1 MATGDPTVHSSYG
14 TYINLQDLSSSAQ
27 AIGAGSGELGVIF
40 LSASVLH
47 LGQTGSAAGVTV
59 AARNLSLPDHDGSAI
74 GLKLG
79 GTLVTATAAELNKLD
94 NCTATTAELN
104 YVDVTAGTAAASK
117 AVVLDA
123 SKNIATIGT
132 IGCGA
137 ITSTGNS
144 SFAQVTT
151 SGRVIVDDS
160 TEATSTTDG
169 SLQTDGGLSVAKS
182 AVVGDDL
189 DLLSDSCVVNFG
201 ADKDITLT
209 HTADTGLTMA
219 GAHANGTN
227 LKLNNTAADGDCR
240 VELQLDGT
248 TVWSMGV
255 EDGDSDK
262 FVIEDGAGAL
272 GADPAFEI
280 AADKS
285 AKFFGTLE
293 ATTSFTIGNA
303 ALTEAELEMLDGI
316 TAGTVAA
323 SKAVVVD
330 ANKDAASFRNL
341 TATGAVT
348 AGSFVIGSA
357 DISEAELETI
367 DGVTAGT
374 VAASKAVVVDSN
386 KDIASFR
393 HLTAAGA
400 ITAGTSFIIGSADL
414 NEADMEKLDGIT
426 DGTGAANK
434 ALVLDASRN
443 VGNINML
450 TASYAR
456 IGELDVDLINTINK
470 TETTLEILDKLIV
483 VASGS
488 NAANSDAAGLQF
500 GSIQGTDNVASIL
513 YDNGNSAIDF
523 NIGGTTEVRLADG
536 VFRPE
541 TDNDVDLGASGAEF
555 KDGYFDGT
563 VYVDSLQADQLGA
576 ALDANSQAIT
586 NINVDSGAI
595 DNAVIGAN
603 TAAAGTFTA
612 LVGTSLSVSDGSI
625 TNVNDIALDTISAD
639 NGTSFSMGSNWT
651 NASRTVADLGTVTT
665 VDINGGTMDG
675 VVIGAASAAAGTF
688 AALNAST
695 GTFSG
700 VLKSDDTTEATSTTD
715 GSLQTDG
722 GLSVAK
728 SAVIGDDLDLLS
740 DSAILNFGAD
750 KDVTLTHVHNTGLLM
765 NSDNQLQF
773 GDSAT
778 YIQQSSDGIL
788 KMAADSSMLLDAPD
802 VLISSS
808 TSDKPQLE
816 LRCTNA
822 DANPGTLLFAH
833 NSASPAADDELGEIV
848 FNGDDDGGSSTMF
861 AKMVVSSTD
870 VSNGSEDGEVAFKI
884 RCAGA
889 IKEISM
895 GGGAGLTLPNDSTY
909 GVVKAHSLVTYSD
922 ETLKTNIQP
931 LDSALDK
938 VTKLQGVSYDW
949 KSDGSADVGFIAQ
962 DVQNVVPQIVYGNQD
977 GEFALDYSKL
987 TSILVEAV
995 KEQQAQIND
1004 LKAKLDK

>member
-1 MATGDPTVHSSYG
+1 MATGDPTVYSSYG
-14 TYINLQDLSSSAQ
+14 NYINLQDLSSSAQ

-59 AARNLSLPDHDGSAI
+59 AARNMSLPDHDGSAV
-74 GLKLG
+74 GLSLG
-79 GTLVTATAAELNKLD
+79 GVLVTATAAELNKLD

-117 AVVLDA
+117 ALVLDA

-132 IGCGA
+132 VGCGA
-137 ITSTGNS
+137 ITSTGAS
-144 SFAQVTT
+144 SFAQGTF
-151 SGRVIVDDS
+151 SGRIISDDA
-160 TEATSTTDG
+160 TEATTTTDG

-189 DLLSDSCVVNFG
+189 DLLSDGCIVNFG
-201 ADKDITLT
+201 ASKDISLT

-227 LKLNNTAADGDCR
+227 LKLNNTAGDGDCR

-248 TVWSMGV
+248 TLWSMGV

-293 ATTSFTIGNA
+293 ATTSFTIGSA

-330 ANKDAASFRNL
+330 GNKDAASFRNL

-386 KDIASFR
+386 KDISSFR

-400 ITAGTSFIIGSADL
+400 VTAGTSFIIGSADL
-414 NEADMEKLDGIT
+414 NETDMEKLDGIT

-434 ALVLDASRN
+434 ALVLDGSRN

-470 TETTLEILDKLIV
+470 TETTLEILDKLII

-500 GSIQGTDNVASIL
+500 GSISGTDNVASLL
-513 YDNGNSAIDF
+513 YDNANSAIDF

-555 KDGYFDGT
+555 KDLYIDG
-563 VYVDSLQADQLGA
+563 VAYVDTLNADALGA
-576 ALDANSQAIT
+576 NLDHANYNST
-586 NINVDSGAI
+586 NVDIDSGAI
-595 DNAVIGAN
+595 DGTIIGAAS
-603 TAAAGTFTA
+603 AAAATVTT
-612 LVGTSLSVSDGSI
+612 LSL
-625 TNVNDIALDTISAD
+625 TE
-639 NGTSFSMGSNWT
+639 MGANWT
-651 NASRTVADLGTVTT
+651 NASRTVADMGIVTT
-665 VDINGGTMDG
+665 MDLNGGSIDG
-675 VVIGAASAAAGTF
+675 TTIGAASATTGVFTTLTANTSVLPDSSGGADLGSTSAEWGDLFIADDKKIQLGSGQDFTMEYDEDGDDVAQFAGANMRLGHGAATELQF
-688 AALNAST
+688 RDSALKVYSSADGQLDLEADTELEITAPTLDVDAST
-695 GTFSG
+695 AVAITSPSVVVDSG
-700 VLKSDDTTEATSTTD
+700 
-715 GSLQTDG
+715 
-722 GLSVAK
+722 
-728 SAVIGDDLDLLS
+728 
-740 DSAILNFGAD
+740 
-750 KDVTLTHVHNTGLLM
+750 
-765 NSDNQLQF
+765 
-773 GDSAT
+773 
-778 YIQQSSDGIL
+778 
-788 KMAADSSMLLDAPD
+788 
-802 VLISSS
+802 
-808 TSDKPQLE
+808 TSDKPVLE
-816 LRCTNA
+816 IKNTNA
-822 DANPGTLLFAH
+822 DANPGTLKF
-833 NSASPAADDELGEIV
+833 NKDSASPADNDELGEIE
-848 FNGDDDGGSSTMF
+848 FYGDDDGGTATMF

-870 VSNGSEDGEVAFKI
+870 VSNGSEDGEIAFKI
-884 RCAGA
+884 RAAGA

-931 LDSALDK
+931 LDSALEM
-938 VTKLQGVSYDW
+938 VSKLQGVSYDW
-949 KSDGSADVGFIAQ
+949 KSDGSSDVGFIAQ
-962 DVQNVVPQIVYGNQD
+962 DVQKVIPQVVYGNTEGD
-977 GEFALDYSKL
+977 YALDYSKM
-987 TSILVEAV
+987 TSILVEAM

-1004 LKAKLDK
+1004 LKAQLDK

>member
-316 TAGTVAA
+316 
-323 SKAVVVD
+323 
-330 ANKDAASFRNL
+330 
-341 TATGAVT
+341 
-348 AGSFVIGSA
+348 
-357 DISEAELETI
+357 
-367 DGVTAGT
+367 TAGT